1 MKIGNLVKYHE
12 PRVPEYDC
20 SIGIVISFYE
30 SYHECRESILVELTD
45 GRQFIDHSECFEVL
59 SEMRWS
65 TSMSG
70 DKTAGYCYRSS
81 RYENRM
87 AEGSMG

>member
-20 SIGIVISFYE
+20 SIGIVISFFD
-30 SYHECRESILVELTD
+30 SYHECKESILVELTD

-59 SEMRWS
+59 SEMR
-65 TSMSG
+65 
-70 DKTAGYCYRSS
+70 
-81 RYENRM
+81 
-87 AEGSMG
+87 